1 MVVLNGTT
9 LEDPVEMDLAL
20 PLVAAAIGR
29 VGENIRLPVTDKLA
43 VEVEL
48 LRLLRCRP
56 VGGQYCSEARRAPE
70 PQHLRAD
77 PGVLREPIRFP
88 ALAPVPSWLCPGE
101 IGDEV
106 GLPRPAAIVRIG
118 LFVMMGIRLD
128 VRPDTAQKD

>member
-56 VGGQYCSEARRAPE
+56 VGAQYCSEARRAPE

-88 ALAPVPSWLCPGE
+88 ALAPVQLSAGICGHVRR
-101 IGDEV
+101 GR
-106 GLPRPAAIVRIG
+106 RPHGCALVRSA
-118 LFVMMGIRLD
+118 M
-128 VRPDTAQKD
+128 K